1 MSDNEKGQT
10 LANGST
16 LLSPGIHK
24 NAYAKEA
31 LIEKLTSKP
40 SMSQNIEHLAET
52 QSVKTEPEEK
62 LVANLNAEKQK
73 MTNTSKNKDNK
84 EIKLPIS
91 EESDS
96 DEMDD
101 EAREDLMM
109 QAELLSGLSANKFS
123 QVITNLCSS
132 SNIKKYSKIVK
143 NAKTQK
149 ETNEFEV
156 MNGFQVQN
164 FQEAISKS
172 SDIKLQKINS
182 FNKLAGNGKKSLL
195 DVKHKYT
202 FAIMQGNNH
211 KLLNRIME

>member
-1 MSDNEKGQT
+1 MPFKDASDDISDQEKAQT

-16 LLSPGIHK
+16 LLSSGIPK
-24 NAYAKEA
+24 NGYVKDVI
-31 LIEKLTSKP
+31 LEKLGSKQ
-40 SMSQNIEHLAET
+40 SMTQNAELLAET
-52 QSVKTEPEEK
+52 QSAKTEPEEK

-73 MTNTSKNKDNK
+73 MTNTSKNKDNV

-96 DEMDD
+96 EEMNDEM
-101 EAREDLMM
+101 REDLLM
-109 QAELLSGLSANKFS
+109 QAELLNGLSTNKFS
-123 QVITNLCSS
+123 QVLTNLCNS
-132 SNIKKYSKIVK
+132 SNIKKYSKFVK

-182 FNKLAGNGKKSLL
+182 FNKLSGNSKK
-195 DVKHKYT
+195 
-202 FAIMQGNNH
+202 
-211 KLLNRIME
+211 